1 MTSVCCLPARW
12 QCVTVSLNA
21 QPQLLLFL
29 WFIFHSAVKKK
40 VFFKFYLTNN
50 VFEKNFK
57 PGLKLGSTENEH
69 IVWTDNDVIHVSVS
83 IAQFAGVSNLYLNTF

>member
-1 MTSVCCLPARW
+1 MN
-12 QCVTVSLNA
+12 LNT

-29 WFIFHSAVKKK
+29 RLIFHSAVKKKK

-57 PGLKLGSTENEH
+57 PGLTLGSEENEH
-69 IVWTDNDVIHVSVS
+69 IVWTNNDVIHVSVS
-83 IAQFAGVSNLYLNTF
+83 IAQFAGISNPYLNTF